1 MKRSRGDA
9 MDKDQGVRR
18 LSTLNV
24 GDRGI
29 VVNLAGKG
37 AIIKRLIE
45 MGLVR
50 GEEVKIT
57 DKSPLGDPIEF
68 EVKGYRRSLSRK
80 DEADHVFVEVVD

>member
-1 MKRSRGDA
+1 
-9 MDKDQGVRR
+9 MDKEQGIKR

-29 VVNLAGKG
+29 VANLVGKG
-37 AIIKRLIE
+37 AIIKRLVE

-50 GEEVKIT
+50 GEEVKVR
-57 DKSPLGDPIEF
+57 DKSPLGDPIEV
-68 EVKGYRRSLSRK
+68 EVKGYRLSLRK